1 MTTQPMI
8 SFAGYIDNIEA
19 KNKELRE
26 EIAFLKKKIDNKN
39 LWIEDLTKKLV
50 DKNDYINVQRVII
63 SGYTK

>member
-1 MTTQPMI
+1 MI

-39 LWIEDLTKKLV
+39 LWIENLTKKLV
-50 DKNDYINVQRVII
+50 DKNDYINKQRVII
-63 SGYTK
+63 AGYTKD

>member
-1 MTTQPMI
+1 MTTQPMK

-26 EIAFLKKKIDNKN
+26 EIAILK
-39 LWIEDLTKKLV
+39 KKLV
-50 DKNDYINVQRVII
+50 DKNDYINIQRVII

>member
-26 EIAFLKKKIDNKN
+26 EIAILKQ
-39 LWIEDLTKKLV
+39 KLV
-50 DKNDYINVQRVII
+50 DKNDYINKQRVII
-63 SGYTK
+63 SGYTKQYTNGRSIYKAP

>member
-50 DKNDYINVQRVII
+50 DKNDYINIQRVII

>member
-1 MTTQPMI
+1 MI

-50 DKNDYINVQRVII
+50 DKNDYINKQRVII
-63 SGYTK
+63 AGYTKD

>member
-1 MTTQPMI
+1 MTTQPMK